1 MPPVIVILGLARSRC
16 RDGGTRTSERDA
28 RKDGIAPDVNKM
40 IAVIPRAATTNN
52 VVDGI
57 SNSVAAAGAVRA
69 TVKNA
74 IADSGIA
81 SLRWT
86 RNPISYPHSPNCLM
100 TARLTPTSRS
110 TFDAQPTIDRSS
122 SRDWQNSHH
131 LTAAST

>member
-16 RDGGTRTSERDA
+16 RAGGTRTSERDA
-28 RKDGIAPDVNKM
+28 RKDTIAPDVHKT

-57 SNSVAAAGAVRA
+57 SNSVAAAGAVSA

-81 SLRWT
+81 SLR
-86 RNPISYPHSPNCLM
+86 
-100 TARLTPTSRS
+100 
-110 TFDAQPTIDRSS
+110 
-122 SRDWQNSHH
+122 
-131 LTAAST
+131 